1 MQSSVR
7 LLIAA
12 IFVLLTASLVRAEDV
27 QGEIAAAKQT
37 CNQNASVC
45 VEKLAQIAD
54 KLVTAYREHGDR
66 NDETLG
72 AIWTELKKHPLPPDS
87 DSKKLAKLLVGK
99 WDSPRRTYVFKAN
112 GKYGSEDGSINRI
125 WKIEGNQ
132 LIEDDSRSTILLL
145 NSKYFIYFEGDDVF
159 FHSRSK

>member
-1 MQSSVR
+1 MAIGLLMTSVVN
-7 LLIAA
+7 AD
-12 IFVLLTASLVRAEDV
+12 DV

-37 CNQNASVC
+37 CDQNASAC
-45 VEKLAQIAD
+45 LEKLAQIAD
-54 KLVTAYREHGDR
+54 KLVSAYREHGDR
-66 NDETLG
+66 NDEALG

-87 DSKKLAKLLVGK
+87 DSKKLTKLLVGK

-112 GKYGSEDGSINRI
+112 GKYGSEDGSINRN

-145 NSKYFIYFEGDDVF
+145 NSKYFIYTDGNDVF
-159 FHSRSK
+159 FHSRAR